1 MKGRKYRARWP
12 IELSRSNLEKW
23 AAELIGDFQ
32 GKRTALLVE
41 ALWFDHSPPK
51 IRHSSEALMP
61 FPIRLYSRFPVQCS
75 VTYSM
80 LTSSQFLC
88 LTIFACLCLPFAS
101 CATVPATLKIQ
112 GDEILRGS
120 ASGSLGSD
128 AIISLKNIDGLSCE
142 GKMFVPFSSANTEGA
157 IECNDKRKGNFIAN
171 GNAASWAGEG
181 KFDDGSKFSI
191 LIGPQSTTVK
201 Y

>member
-1 MKGRKYRARWP
+1 
-12 IELSRSNLEKW
+12 
-23 AAELIGDFQ
+23 
-32 GKRTALLVE
+32 
-41 ALWFDHSPPK
+41 
-51 IRHSSEALMP
+51 MP
-61 FPIRLYSRFPVQCS
+61 FTIRSSRRFPVQCS

-88 LTIFACLCLPFAS
+88 LTIFACLLPS

-120 ASGSLGSD
+120 ASGGLGSH
-128 AIISLKNIDGLSCE
+128 AEISVKNIDGLSCE
-142 GKMFVPFSSANTEGA
+142 GKMFVPFSSANTEGI

-171 GNAASWAGEG
+171 GQSASWAGEG

-191 LIGPQSTTVK
+191 LIGPQGTTIK